1 MKILSK
7 NLIFLQKIVVGI
19 SEAPLSPSHKSRVS
33 RADNDLQL
41 IDLID
46 ALPSTK
52 PVGIFL
58 KKLDFWKDVMQKNDF
73 CCTF

>member
-1 MKILSK
+1 MKISSK
-7 NLIFLQKIVVGI
+7 NFIFLKKFVVGI
-19 SEAPLSPSHKSRVS
+19 LEAPLSPSHKSRVS

-52 PVGIFL
+52 PVGFF
-58 KKLDFWKDVMQKNDF
+58 KKNLFF
-73 CCTF
+73 